1 MAEEKEKTVKRRG
14 RPPKTMEQKL
24 AQLPKG
30 GNGRGRKSPV
40 IGDNGLQVEASDNS
54 KFLSLNMELVNLP
67 DIDLHDPEQVQAR
80 LNEYFALYSKYD
92 MKPTVAGM
100 AMSLNGMSRRTL
112 YGIVNDTYTG
122 SDPYLTALPR
132 QISLVIKK
140 NYHIMENLWET
151 YMNSGKVNPVSG
163 IFLGKNNYGYQD
175 KQEISVAPT
184 QPQEEYSVEDI
195 KKRYLN
201 VADVKEVDSDDN
213 NQSD

>member
-40 IGDNGLQVEASDNS
+40 IGDNGLQVEAGDNS

-67 DIDLHDPEQVQAR
+67 DIDMHDAEQVQAR
-80 LNEYFALYSKYD
+80 LNEYFALYNKYD

-100 AMSLNGMSRRTL
+100 GIALNGMSRQML
-112 YGIVNDTYTG
+112 WSIVNDRYTG
-122 SDPYLTALPR
+122 SNPYLAALPR
-132 QISLVIKK
+132 SVSDTIKK
-140 NYHIMENLWET
+140 NYQIMENLWET

-201 VADVKEVDSDDN
+201 VADVKEVDDNDDN
-213 NQSD
+213 